1 MFHLA
6 LKKVVLNSFKVIFTD
21 LTPQIL
27 IPKPVLHPQCNLFF
41 CFPTKQRKPH
51 YLATKMF
58 FHMQTSFSKELV
70 QIFNF
75 LKGRNNFSRLDFI
88 LGFVVRNRQKH
99 ECKSSHTYLFLVY
112 YVKKV
117 KPLFSRPKAWEKD
130 RFKVKIPSPPPFLSS
145 LCSYRTSR
153 SIIAGAFC
161 GSHFCNIKLCNSA

>member
-1 MFHLA
+1 M
-6 LKKVVLNSFKVIFTD
+6 
-21 LTPQIL
+21 TPQIL

-75 LKGRNNFSRLDFI
+75 FKGRKKFSRLDFI

-112 YVKKV
+112 YVKKWN
-117 KPLFSRPKAWEKD
+117 LFFRALKHEK
-130 RFKVKIPSPPPFLSS
+130 KIVSKWKFLHHP
-145 LCSYRTSR
+145 
-153 SIIAGAFC
+153 
-161 GSHFCNIKLCNSA
+161 HFYQVSVPIEPHVA